1 MAGTQACLNNI
12 NEKLFFQ
19 TNIRRAAIQSPTEG
33 AVVGQG
39 GAGATRETCRRV
51 VNLATSAVASA
62 GVKRAPEGA
71 ALAAAEGSVVVESFQ
86 ETGTLPI
93 HPFSAPTSGSESS
106 TR

>member
-39 GAGATRETCRRV
+39 E
-51 VNLATSAVASA
+51 A
-62 GVKRAPEGA
+62 GVKNY
-71 ALAAAEGSVVVESFQ
+71 VKYIFSF
-86 ETGTLPI
+86 
-93 HPFSAPTSGSESS
+93 
-106 TR
+106 